1 MAQHVSTSD
10 AGCIV
15 PECGDDAVAHGFC
28 AKHGAASKYK
38 RAGWRSAVARKKAVM
53 PSSSE
58 RCAWQTRSDVN
69 AVAPRLWVGS
79 RPPVDVDL
87 PHVDVLVLCAKEFQP
102 AKLVFHGEVLR
113 CPMDDATLTRDEI
126 NRALIT
132 SKAVAAAL
140 TAKRRVLSTCAMGL
154 NRSAFVAALALGR
167 ITYASADELVEQLRA
182 RRDPRCLTNPHMVE
196 LLGKFVGDGRRSRR

>member
-1 MAQHVSTSD
+1 
-10 AGCIV
+10 
-15 PECGDDAVAHGFC
+15 
-28 AKHGAASKYK
+28 
-38 RAGWRSAVARKKAVM
+38 M
-53 PSSSE
+53 PSSSVATAL
-58 RCAWQTRSDVN
+58 RSAWQTRSDVN

-79 RPPVDVDL
+79 KPPVDVDL

-102 AKLVFHGEVLR
+102 TKLAFHGEILR

-140 TAKRRVLSTCAMGL
+140 TAKRRVLSTCAMGI

-167 ITYASADELVEQLRA
+167 LTYATADELVEQIRD
-182 RRDPRCLTNPHMVE
+182 RRDPRCLSNPHMRE
-196 LLGKFVGDGRRSRR
+196 LLGKFIGDGRRARR